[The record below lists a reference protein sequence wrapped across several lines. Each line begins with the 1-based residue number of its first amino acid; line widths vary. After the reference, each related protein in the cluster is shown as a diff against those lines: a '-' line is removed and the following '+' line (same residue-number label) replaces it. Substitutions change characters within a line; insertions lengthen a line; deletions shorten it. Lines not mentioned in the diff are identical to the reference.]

1 MTPSILIP
9 LVVIIVVLAV
19 VVAVLLWRLLKNG
32 DELRRK
38 NDVIIR
44 EVEKNAHLQDELRDA
59 LRRAGHAA
67 VLGIA
72 SLLMLTLTSCG
83 KDDDDDGTD
92 PADAAPGVEVCVV
105 FAPNELGDCGY
116 ADRVLAGI
124 HLFDQQLSKGDYN
137 RVQLRYVAVADT
149 DAIRTELLR
158 WDQQGTSPYNRLA
171 YERRLLVLTDRSLLH
186 CLAYT
191 PLSETDEVLVMN
203 VAEQYFLQTPK
214 ADWLGQRLHLLNVS
228 AAEAARK
235 FCRRIDSE
243 TTADSGRQR
252 EIRLLQGREKAEVLA
267 DSISQAA
274 REYFGD
280 NISVQIYT
288 TEILGTGNEAFN
300 NAFIMGSVVRNASYA
315 ICNWASL
322 NAALFANLYLEGSDD
337 AEVVFLDTEIDES
350 SRWFPTIV
358 RHYDRA
364 LCQWLERWLVA
375 PVTRRLFA
383 RIATGKRGS
392 ARIARLLY

>member
-1 MTPSILIP
+1 MNRQMTITRTLFP
-9 LVVIIVVLAV
+9 LA
-19 VVAVLLWRLLKNG
+19 LL
-32 DELRRK
+32 
-38 NDVIIR
+38 
-44 EVEKNAHLQDELRDA
+44 
-59 LRRAGHAA
+59 
-67 VLGIA
+67 
-72 SLLMLTLTSCG
+72 LTLIACS
-83 KDDDDDGTD
+83 KDGEDDKVI
-92 PADAAPGVEVCVV
+92 AKAPGVEVCVV
-105 FAPNELGDCGY
+105 FAPNELGDHGY

-124 HLFDQQLSKGDYN
+124 HLFNQQLGEDYD
-137 RVQLRYVAVADT
+137 RVQLRYIAVSDT
-149 DAIRTELLR
+149 DAVRNELLR
-158 WDQQGTSPYNRLA
+158 WDQQGTSPYTRLA

-214 ADWLGQRLHLLNVS
+214 ADWLGHRLHLLNVS

-235 FCRRIDSE
+235 FCRRIDRE

-288 TEILGTGNEAFN
+288 TEYLGTGNEAFN
-300 NAFIMGSVVRNASYA
+300 NAYIMGSVVRNASYA

-322 NAALFANLYLEGSDD
+322 NAALFASLYLEGFDD

-350 SRWFPTIV
+350 SRLYPTIV

-364 LCQWLERWLVA
+364 LCQWLERWLIA
-375 PVTRRLFA
+375 P
-383 RIATGKRGS
+383 IATMPQKEWHGAWDGYTTDNMSDK
-392 ARIARLLY
+392 